1 MKRLL
6 FVMSFTVLFA
16 DKAFA
21 QQTNSIEQ
29 MLSTMANQKEPC
41 LPVKEVINHIGS
53 DVYTCDTI
61 AGYKIINSSLKLLY
75 IGGNYPNQIITVIIK
90 GKQANKDLKLWN
102 SGMGHFY
109 GKAFMYKG
117 RPAIVIIDALQTGT
131 QIQI

>member
-6 FVMSFTVLFA
+6 FVISFIVLFA
-16 DKAFA
+16 GRAFA
-21 QQTNSIEQ
+21 QQTNPVEQ
-29 MLSTMANQKEPC
+29 MLNKMANQKEPC

-90 GKQANKDLKLWN
+90 GKQVNKDLKFWN

-109 GKAFMYKG
+109 GKAIVYKG
-117 RPAIVIIDALQTGT
+117 KPAIVITDALQTGT